1 MPRPST
7 RQELLDIVDQA
18 TLSLA
23 KLQYQDILD
32 DWSNLES
39 NSDSDSEDSLSSTS
53 DDDDTISLSF
63 SSSSPPSPLSP
74 MTGISNFSS
83 DDSVSSNDSVLPYN
97 RLQDTINALHD
108 EVKRAHVLHKPDEPP
123 P

>member
-1 MPRPST
+1 MPHSST

-18 TLSLA
+18 TLLLA

-32 DWSNLES
+32 DWSDLES
-39 NSDSDSEDSLSSTS
+39 DSDSDSEDLLSSTS

-83 DDSVSSNDSVLPYN
+83 DDSVLPYD
-97 RLQDTINALHD
+97 RLQDTIDALRD
-108 EVKRAHVLHKPDEPP
+108 EVKRACVLHKHNEPP